1 MMNDDDDDDCLLLE
15 ISLFLSTFSSSSSS
29 VFFFRLLLLLQKKER
44 TTTNNNNNNNQK
56 SEDRREQQ
64 CTRRFSCTSA
74 TGAGQRSRT
83 RRTSLDAGISSV
95 RRVFFFSSSRVL
107 ARAFL
112 SLSLSLSHILKT
124 TLFSHVSRALFFTP

>member
-1 MMNDDDDDDCLLLE
+1 MMNDDDNLMMMMSFGLE
-15 ISLFLSTFSSSSSS
+15 IRSRYVSFFVKL
-29 VFFFRLLLLLQKKER
+29 FFFNFFFFKKER
-44 TTTNNNNNNNQK
+44 TTNNNQK
-56 SEDRREQQ
+56 SKDRREQF
-64 CTRRFSCTSA
+64 TRRFSCTSA

-95 RRVFFFSSSRVL
+95 RRVFFFSSSRER
-107 ARAFL
+107 ARVFL

>member
-15 ISLFLSTFSSSSSS
+15 ISLFLSTFSSSSS

-44 TTTNNNNNNNQK
+44 TTTNNNNNNQK
-56 SEDRREQQ
+56 SKDRREQQ
-64 CTRRFSCTSA
+64 FTRRFSCTSA

-107 ARAFL
+107 ACAFL
-112 SLSLSLSHILKT
+112 SLFLSLSHILKT